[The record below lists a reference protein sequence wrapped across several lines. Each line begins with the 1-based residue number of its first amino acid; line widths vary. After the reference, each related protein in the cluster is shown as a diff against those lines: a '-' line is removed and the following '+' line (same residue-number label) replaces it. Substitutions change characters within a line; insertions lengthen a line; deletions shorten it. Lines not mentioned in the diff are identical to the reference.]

1 MEARERGLEPD
12 ECYYFGEDYDAERRP
27 YPHLA
32 IEIVLSSGMDRLAAY
47 AGLRVPEVWI
57 WSPDEHPVHVLR
69 GDTYER
75 AQRSTFLPALDLD
88 LFSKQVWRRD
98 QDRAVRD
105 FHTAI
110 TKKAARTE
118 RPRRRRAP

>member
-1 MEARERGLEPD
+1 M
-12 ECYYFGEDYDAERRP
+12 
-27 YPHLA
+27 
-32 IEIVLSSGMDRLAAY
+32 
-47 AGLRVPEVWI
+47 
-57 WSPDEHPVHVLR
+57 HVLR

-88 LFSKQVWRRD
+88 LLSKQVWRRD
-98 QDRAVRD
+98 QDQAVRD

-110 TKKAARTE
+110 TKKQAGTK